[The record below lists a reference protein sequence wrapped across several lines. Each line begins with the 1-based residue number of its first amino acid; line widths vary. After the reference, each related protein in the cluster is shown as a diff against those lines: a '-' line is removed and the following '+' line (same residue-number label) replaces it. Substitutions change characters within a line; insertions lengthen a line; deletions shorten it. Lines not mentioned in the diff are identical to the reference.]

1 MHCERIGKKKIDI
14 PCQNMLETG
23 KVKYFKSFKKCK
35 RWKGQTQM
43 GESIE
48 ARKALITRT
57 ENNVLD

>member
-1 MHCERIGKKKIDI
+1 
-14 PCQNMLETG
+14 MLETG

-35 RWKGQTQM
+35 RWKGQAQK